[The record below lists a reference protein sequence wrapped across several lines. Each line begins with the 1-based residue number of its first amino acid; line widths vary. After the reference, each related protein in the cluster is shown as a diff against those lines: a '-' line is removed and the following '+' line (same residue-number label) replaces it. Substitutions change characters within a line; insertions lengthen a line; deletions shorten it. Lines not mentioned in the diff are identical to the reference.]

1 MRGVTGFLL
10 IACAGAFTTALEGA
24 CRSTDPIQPA
34 ISGDTSSIGCGAVA
48 SIVPDRIPACLSGQR
63 VLSTS
68 DRDSAYRIIVGA
80 EAVRDLYLSDTGI
93 KNFNKASEITRS
105 LAHLQD
111 YYARGLFE
119 DSARFH
125 RMLDHVLVTLAYV
138 ENTGVTVDRGGH
150 LWPSATPYL
159 AWVYYSSAG
168 VHFQPVTTAQY
179 VVSVIPKTTIPT
191 DSVVAIANHLFSYE
205 LWRESGGVRF
215 PVWEYQFTWT
225 SGGITD
231 QAPWVS
237 GMAQGLALEVFA
249 QAYLQTHDSL
259 WLRRGYDVTKSF
271 GVDWDHGGIMVP
283 DTSHGYW
290 WEEFN
295 PVVRVWNGSVQAL
308 VAVGVFAQV
317 TGDSTVWKLF
327 HRGLDALKYYTPRYD
342 TGTWTLYSLTQGY
355 NSVTYHLYEV
365 ALLDKLFTLSGDQWC
380 KATADRWR
388 TYSPPPGVK

>member
-1 MRGVTGFLL
+1 MRNVIVLVL
-10 IACAGAFTTALEGA
+10 MASAGASAAMGSA
-24 CRSTDPIQPA
+24 CRSGDPIQPA
-34 ISGDTSSIGCGAVA
+34 IPNDTSSTGCTSVA
-48 SIVPDRIPACLSGQR
+48 SIIPEKIPGCLAVQQ
-63 VLSTS
+63 VLSAS
-68 DRDSAYRIIVGA
+68 DRDSAYRVIVGA
-80 EAVRDLYLSDTGI
+80 EAVRDLYQSDTGI
-93 KNFNKASEITRS
+93 TNFNKASEITRS

-111 YYARGLFE
+111 YYARGLFQ

-138 ENTGVTVDRGGH
+138 EKVGITVDRGGH

-179 VVSVIPKTTIPT
+179 VVSVVPKTTIPT
-191 DSVVAIANHLFSYE
+191 DSVVAIADRLFSYE
-205 LWRESGGVRF
+205 IWRESGGVRF

-249 QAYLQTHDSL
+249 QAYTQTRDSL
-259 WLRRGYDVTKSF
+259 WLRRGYDVMKSF
-271 GVDWDHGGIMVP
+271 GVDWDHGGVMVP

-317 TGDSTVWKLF
+317 TGDSTVWRSF

-365 ALLDKLFTLSGDQWC
+365 ALLEELFTLSGDQWC
-380 KATADRWR
+380 KTTADRWR